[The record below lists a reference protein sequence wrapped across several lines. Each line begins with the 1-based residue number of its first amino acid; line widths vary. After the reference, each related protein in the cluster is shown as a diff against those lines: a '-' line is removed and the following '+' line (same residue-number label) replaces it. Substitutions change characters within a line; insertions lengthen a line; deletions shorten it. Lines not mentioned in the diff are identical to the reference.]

1 MSILPHQQLVID
13 EKAELDARL
22 GNLIPF
28 LSSDACHSLPFDE
41 RGRLH
46 RQSEVMR
53 EYQCQCCYT
62 PGAKVLLWQDASAPE
77 AAQRVFSDRSH
88 ELVRIKPEPRKVWVG
103 WPIPSRAGWKD
114 YCIRPAELKRE
125 DLGVGYNWQ
134 LVEEPE

>member
-46 RQSEVMR
+46 RQSEVMLGYSSILGER
-53 EYQCQCCYT
+53 VAAF
-62 PGAKVLLWQDASAPE
+62 GAST
-77 AAQRVFSDRSH
+77 
-88 ELVRIKPEPRKVWVG
+88 
-103 WPIPSRAGWKD
+103 
-114 YCIRPAELKRE
+114 
-125 DLGVGYNWQ
+125 
-134 LVEEPE
+134 

>member
-53 EYQCQCCYT
+53 EYSSILGERVAAF
-62 PGAKVLLWQDASAPE
+62 GAAT
-77 AAQRVFSDRSH
+77 
-88 ELVRIKPEPRKVWVG
+88 
-103 WPIPSRAGWKD
+103 
-114 YCIRPAELKRE
+114 
-125 DLGVGYNWQ
+125 
-134 LVEEPE
+134 

>member
-46 RQSEVMR
+46 RQSEVML
-53 EYQCQCCYT
+53 EYSSILGERVAAF
-62 PGAKVLLWQDASAPE
+62 GAST
-77 AAQRVFSDRSH
+77 
-88 ELVRIKPEPRKVWVG
+88 
-103 WPIPSRAGWKD
+103 
-114 YCIRPAELKRE
+114 
-125 DLGVGYNWQ
+125 
-134 LVEEPE
+134 